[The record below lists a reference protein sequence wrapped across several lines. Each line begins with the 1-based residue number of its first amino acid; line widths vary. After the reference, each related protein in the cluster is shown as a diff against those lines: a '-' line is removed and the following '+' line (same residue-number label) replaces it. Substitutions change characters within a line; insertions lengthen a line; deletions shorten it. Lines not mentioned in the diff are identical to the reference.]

1 MSKGIDLW
9 LDYET
14 YYSDEYSLSKMIR
27 TKYINDPDFKAHG
40 CAFALNDSA
49 SFWVTGEDLP
59 YFFDDVGP
67 HLNSMC
73 CHNGLFDHGIT
84 ATHFYGRRVQLR
96 DTMSMARV
104 ALSRRYPG
112 MRLSLAKLAQ
122 YYFPD
127 NPELWK
133 FEGILANFK
142 GVVNLNAEQEKEMAR
157 YAIQDNDVMRA
168 LFHEII
174 QEPVPWG
181 IVLEDISLTLG
192 MGCYT
197 QLEMDTELAA
207 AIHKKE
213 TDEKNEAVKSMNIER
228 AELRS
233 ADKFANLLRQAGVE
247 PPTKVSKTT
256 GKVAYAFAAKDLDFM
271 ALGEHPDPRVR
282 ALFSLRVGEKSAQT
296 MTRSAMFATL
306 PRKLPIPLAIAAA
319 HTGRHG
325 GEEYNM
331 QNLGRESPLR
341 QCVKAPKGY
350 KLVVGDL
357 SGIELR
363 INGWWCDERTL
374 LDAWDIDPQYDVYS
388 ALGCRIYNR
397 PITKADKEERFN
409 SKTSELA
416 CQYGAGDD
424 RIAEALK
431 QKGVA
436 CDAAMAKLIK
446 TTYRKTRT
454 RIVARWKWLQD
465 FALPAMA
472 GIIAPVEMKGVRF
485 EEGRALL
492 PSGRSLYY
500 PGLRVNEHGDWVY
513 MFTKGYATFEKK
525 IYGGALLENLIQ
537 AMSYDIF
544 MFIMRLA
551 AEYFR
556 LYLAMAV
563 HDEGVFVVPEAKV
576 QWAVEVLT
584 ECYKCKPEW
593 CTGVPTF
600 GEFGTGDSYDQAK

>member
-1 MSKGIDLW
+1 MKKGIDLW

-14 YYSDEYSLSKMIR
+14 YYSDEYSLNKMIR

-40 CAFALNDSA
+40 AAVALNDSA
-49 SFWVTGEDLP
+49 SFWVTGDELP
-59 YFFDDVGP
+59 LFFADVGP
-67 HLNSMC
+67 HLDSMC

-84 ATHFYGRRVQLR
+84 ATHFYDRRVQLR

-104 ALSRRYPG
+104 ALSRKFPG
-112 MRLSLAKLAQ
+112 QRMSLAKLAQ

-142 GVVNLNAEQEKEMAR
+142 GVVNLDPTQEKEMAR
-157 YAIQDNDVMRA
+157 YAVQDNEVMRQ
-168 LFHEII
+168 LYYKLLKED
-174 QEPVPWG
+174 VPWD

-197 QLEMDTELAA
+197 QLEMDVELAQ
-207 AIHKKE
+207 AINVKE
-213 TDEKNEAVKSMNIER
+213 TAEKEEAVKTMNITRAQLRSGEQYAELLR
-228 AELRS
+228 AE
-233 ADKFANLLRQAGVE
+233 GIE
-247 PPTKVSKTT
+247 PPTKLNPK
-256 GKVAYAFAAKDLDFM
+256 GKVIYAFAAKDLDFM

-282 ALFSLRVGEKSAQT
+282 ALFALRVGEKSAQT

-306 PRKLPIPLAIAAA
+306 PRKLPIPLAVAAA

-331 QNLGRESPLR
+331 QNLEKGTKLRE
-341 QCVKAPKGY
+341 CVRAPKGY

-363 INGWWCDERTL
+363 INAWWCDEETL
-374 LDAWDIDPQYDVYS
+374 LGPWQIDPQYDVYS
-388 ALGCRIYNR
+388 ALGCRIYGR
-397 PITKADKEERFN
+397 PITKADVDERFN

-416 CQYGAGDD
+416 CQYGAGEE
-424 RIAEALK
+424 RIMQALK
-431 QKGVA
+431 QKKVN

-454 RIVARWKWLQD
+454 RIVARWKWLGD
-465 FALPAMA
+465 FAIPAMA

-485 EEGRALL
+485 ELGRAVL

-500 PGLRVNEHGDWVY
+500 PGLRVNENGDWVY

-525 IYGGALLENLIQ
+525 LYGGALLENLIQ
-537 AMSYDIF
+537 AMSYDVF
-544 MFIMRLA
+544 MFIMRLIA
-551 AEYFR
+551 QY
-556 LYLAMAV
+556 LKMYLAMAV
-563 HDEGVFVVPEAKV
+563 HDEGVFVVLEEKV
-576 QWAVEVLT
+576 QWAKEMLH
-584 ECYKCKPEW
+584 EFYRCKPEW
-593 CTGVPTF
+593 CVGVPTF
-600 GEFGTGDSYDQAK
+600 GEFGVGDTYAEAK

>member
-1 MSKGIDLW
+1 MTGIHLW

-14 YYSDEYSLSKMIR
+14 VYSDEYSLSKMIR

-40 CAFALNDSA
+40 AAVALNDSD
-49 SFWVTGEDLP
+49 SFWVTGDDLQ

-67 HLNSMC
+67 YLESMC

-84 ATHFYGRRVQLR
+84 ARYFWEKRTQLR
-96 DTMSMARV
+96 DTYSMARV

-133 FEGILANFK
+133 FEGVLANFK
-142 GVVNLNAEQEKEMAR
+142 GVVNLNPTQEKDMAR
-157 YAIQDNDVMRA
+157 YAVQDNEVMRQ
-168 LFHEII
+168 LFYKLMA
-174 QEPVPWG
+174 EPVPWD

-197 QLEMDTELAA
+197 QLEMDVDLAK

-213 TDEKNEAVKSMNIER
+213 TDEKNTAAAALCVSRED
-228 AELRS
+228 LRS
-233 ADKFANLLRQAGVE
+233 ANKFAQLLRDQGCE
-247 PPTKVSKTT
+247 PPTKISKTT
-256 GKVAYAFAAKDLDFM
+256 GEIAFAFAANDLDFM
-271 ALGEHPDPRVR
+271 ALSEHPNPNVR
-282 ALFSLRVGEKSAQT
+282 ALHSLRVGEKSAQT

-306 PRKLPIPLAIAAA
+306 PRKLPIPLAVAAA

-331 QNLGRESPLR
+331 QNLGRDSDLR
-341 QCVKAPKGY
+341 KCVKAPKGC
-350 KLVVGDL
+350 KIVVGDL
-357 SGIELR
+357 AGIELR
-363 INGWWCDERTL
+363 VNGWWCDEDTL
-374 LDAWDIDPQYDVYS
+374 MAAWAIDPEYDVYS
-388 ALGCRIYNR
+388 ALGTRIFGR
-397 PITKADKEERFN
+397 PITKADKDERFAA
-409 SKTSELA
+409 KTSELS
-416 CQYGAGDD
+416 CQYGAGDE

-431 QKGVA
+431 QKGVP
-436 CDAAMAKLIK
+436 CDAAMAKSIK
-446 TTYRKTRT
+446 TAYRSTRT
-454 RIVARWKWLQD
+454 RIKARWKWLQD

-500 PGLRVNEHGDWVY
+500 PELRVNENGDWVY
-513 MFTKGYATFEKK
+513 RFAKGFAVFDKK

-537 AMSYDIF
+537 AMSYDVF

-551 AEYFR
+551 AQYVGC
-556 LYLAMAV
+556 LAMAV
-563 HDEGVFVVPEAKV
+563 HDEGVFVMREEF
-576 QWAVEVLT
+576 VERHLVVLK
-584 ECYKCKPEW
+584 EIYRCKPEW
-593 CTGVPTF
+593 ITGVPTF
-600 GEFGTGDSYDQAK
+600 GEFGVGDTYSDAK